1 MSATLNHDTAAHLLD
16 LTPGELNRL
25 VDRGVIPRAGR
36 DAYNLVPAVLAYIRH
51 LRSQQDRSERQPTQ
65 AEIAAHLDIS
75 DRRLRELLTEWDID
89 HKQVPLAEI
98 RMRYIRKLREEAAGR
113 AAQGDIDLPTER
125 ALLARAQREGQEIKN
140 EVARGTYAPI
150 ELLTDVLSNAAQA
163 VVDRLEQIPAGIIRV
178 CPDLPQPVRDL
189 VMTEIAAARNE
200 MARKTASLGADGL
213 EPGDIQEEEETPMI
227 GEAE

>member
-1 MSATLNHDTAAHLLD
+1 MSSHINHDTSARLLD
-16 LTPGELNRL
+16 LTPGELTKL
-25 VDRGVIPRAGR
+25 VNNGVIPRAGS
-36 DAYNLVPAVLAYIRH
+36 DAYNLGPLVHSYVRY
-51 LRSQQDRSERQPTQ
+51 LRGEQSRKEAAPTQ

-89 HKQVPLAEI
+89 HRQVPLAEI

-125 ALLARAQREGQEIKN
+125 ALLARSQRVGQEIKN
-140 EVARGTYAPI
+140 EIARGTYAPI